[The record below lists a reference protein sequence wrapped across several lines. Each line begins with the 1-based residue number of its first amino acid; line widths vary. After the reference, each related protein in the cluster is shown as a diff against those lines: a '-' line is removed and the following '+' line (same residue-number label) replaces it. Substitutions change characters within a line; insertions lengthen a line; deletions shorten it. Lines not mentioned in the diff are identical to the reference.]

1 MWWGSDTLVPR
12 SSPLGDSAR
21 LYLRYCISAGTSAGV
36 RASGVSTF
44 GETKELTLVPALITI
59 YIALPSPLAANSGT
73 RVQKSWAR
81 FIQGALVVALPFRN
95 WSGGLMGIDP

>member
-21 LYLRYCISAGTSAGV
+21 LYLRYCISAGTSVWV

-44 GETKELTLVPALITI
+44 GETKELGSI
-59 YIALPSPLAANSGT
+59 YPGSPGG
-73 RVQKSWAR
+73 RP
-81 FIQGALVVALPFRN
+81 PF
-95 WSGGLMGIDP
+95 S